1 MSANSINS
9 ISEFL
14 LHAGT
19 EYHVFDLGRRL
30 EPTDSQTFLEIENC
44 IDLTLSSLFYDRAP
58 SKSDLIV
65 TICLP
70 YYCTL
75 KEMLPHRV

>member
-19 EYHVFDLGRRL
+19 EYQVFDLGRRL
-30 EPTDSQTFLEIENC
+30 EPTDSQTFLEIENGSAYAPYPRQQLEYWVYFPT
-44 IDLTLSSLFYDRAP
+44 LTTSRTRRARN
-58 SKSDLIV
+58 LW
-65 TICLP
+65 
-70 YYCTL
+70 
-75 KEMLPHRV
+75 